1 MNANLLDFLNWRR
14 ISGLKHRRL
23 HKGARTTKRPAPLV
37 PGRLDDKMNVPW
49 LPSCMRPQADVN
61 LVCSGE
67 SLYGVGYPLHEGTN
81 FLSFR
86 CGEIAD
92 METVAEG
99 FDDQGPY
106 SQRSG
111 AVLATTPARH
121 SVQIASARSANR
133 QGVRRDRP

>member
-1 MNANLLDFLNWRR
+1 
-14 ISGLKHRRL
+14 
-23 HKGARTTKRPAPLV
+23 
-37 PGRLDDKMNVPW
+37 
-49 LPSCMRPQADVN
+49 MRPQADVH

-99 FDDQGPY
+99 LDDQGPH
-106 SQRSG
+106 SQRPG
-111 AVLATTPARH
+111 TVLDNPMLGSVDPPARKRFDALGKPT
-121 SVQIASARSANR
+121 SIAI
-133 QGVRRDRP
+133 